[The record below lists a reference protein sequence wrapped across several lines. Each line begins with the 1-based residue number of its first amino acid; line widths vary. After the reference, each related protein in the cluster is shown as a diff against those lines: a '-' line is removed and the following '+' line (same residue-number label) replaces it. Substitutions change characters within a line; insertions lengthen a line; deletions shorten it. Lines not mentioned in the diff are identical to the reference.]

1 MYMHIMYIIY
11 IFMYSPRYI
20 YSCTHL
26 KKKKGFSAELI
37 RSCME
42 KRDLLRLLQGGG
54 VDVVFFLVHSL
65 RERER
70 QRERERERERAL

>member
-1 MYMHIMYIIY
+1 
-11 IFMYSPRYI
+11 
-20 YSCTHL
+20 
-26 KKKKGFSAELI
+26 
-37 RSCME
+37 ME

-70 QRERERERERAL
+70 QRERERERESFMRNNVHNGVVSGAARWQALHGPMQALHGPMTGVT